1 MEWQIIVALALA
13 VPIILLPVAFV
24 WFLNMGG
31 VLAALKEARARRAVS
46 EQGRQVAAEAKQH
59 IAVDR

>member
-31 VLAALKEARARRAVS
+31 ILAALRETRARRVAHKKEAREAVRVTA
-46 EQGRQVAAEAKQH
+46 QK
-59 IAVDR
+59 